1 MSGATVADFDRE
13 IERLQSEKHRVRK
26 LLMDPDQRAA
36 REQKRALVV
45 GKCIMRLIREGAANA
60 SAAST
65 WLPLVVDSAGED
77 AWLFDPDVLQADGYV
92 QSPSERSEPQ
102 RRTAGGKR

>member
-45 GKCIMRLIREGAANA
+45 GKYIMRLIREGDANANA

-92 QSPSERSEPQ
+92 QSPSGG
-102 RRTAGGKR
+102 AGS